1 MCIYVPFTMINMYVC
16 VILPDGLVND
26 PASRQIFQVHS
37 MLRIGM
43 HMSNDIIIYRCPWW
57 IWYLVPDPSIPDTPA
72 TWFFSEKH
80 SLSFPIQIFIG
91 CIFSRSVQSQIGN

>member
-1 MCIYVPFTMINMYVC
+1 MCIYVPFTMISMYVC

-26 PASRQIFQVHS
+26 PASRQIFEVHS

-57 IWYLVPDPSIPDTPA
+57 IWYQILVYLIHLLPG
-72 TWFFSEKH
+72 FSPKNIVYH
-80 SLSFPIQIFIG
+80 FLFKYLLG
-91 CIFSRSVQSQIGN
+91 AFSQEAFKAK